1 MTISRSLRVIPTA
14 YRARS
19 CSISMTSAMG
29 GGVTSVLLGVDGSVR
44 RGAKAD
50 ARGIAHSHPL
60 EMWHIRYYSAS
71 RSPHHF
77 AGGAAIGHVHASA
90 TSQRTTFRAS
100 KGAAVRIGLMVGP
113 ERGRYATKV
122 ERLRSDA
129 AWAQTA
135 GLATVWVPQI
145 PDEFDALTAATII
158 GEATTS
164 IEIGTAVVPVQPRHP
179 IALAQQTL
187 SVQAVCSGRLSL
199 GLGVS
204 HHWVIDEMLGLP
216 YERTQVTMRAYLDVL
231 DQALRG
237 PGQVDVDNEFFRVHN
252 PLDITDIAPTPVLIA
267 ALGPLMLRLAGER
280 TDGTIL
286 WMADERA
293 IATHVVPRI
302 ARAAREAGRPAPRVV
317 AGIPVCLCR
326 DDEIDVAVAR
336 TNRVLAEAEVSPNYQ
351 KLLDLGD
358 ARTVGDI
365 LAAGSE
371 RAIEKR
377 FRAFADAGVT
387 DISLRVVPIG
397 EGRDERLASSQR
409 TRDYL
414 ASFAGAL

>member
-1 MTISRSLRVIPTA
+1 
-14 YRARS
+14 
-19 CSISMTSAMG
+19 
-29 GGVTSVLLGVDGSVR
+29 
-44 RGAKAD
+44 
-50 ARGIAHSHPL
+50 
-60 EMWHIRYYSAS
+60 
-71 RSPHHF
+71 
-77 AGGAAIGHVHASA
+77 
-90 TSQRTTFRAS
+90 
-100 KGAAVRIGLMVGP
+100 
-113 ERGRYATKV
+113 
-122 ERLRSDA
+122 
-129 AWAQTA
+129 
-135 GLATVWVPQI
+135 
-145 PDEFDALTAATII
+145 
-158 GEATTS
+158 
-164 IEIGTAVVPVQPRHP
+164 VQPRHP
-179 IALAQQTL
+179 IALAQQSL
-187 SVQAVCSGRLSL
+187 SVQAVCGGRLSL

-204 HHWVIDEMLGLP
+204 HHWVIDEMLGLS
-216 YERTQVTMRAYLDVL
+216 YARTHATMRAYLDVL

-237 PGQVDVDNEFFRVHN
+237 PGPVDVDNGVFRVHN
-252 PLDITDIAPTPVLIA
+252 PLDITDITPTPVLIA

-302 ARAAREAGRPAPRVV
+302 TRAAETAGRAAPRVV

-336 TNRVLAEAEVSPNYQ
+336 TNRVLAEAEMSPNYQ

-358 ARTVGDI
+358 ARLVGDI

-371 RAIEKR
+371 RTIEKR
-377 FRAFADAGVT
+377 FRSFADAGVT

-414 ASFAGAL
+414 ASLAGSV